1 MSGGCIALALAGK
14 DEALRDARLPQ
25 EQVPH
30 AADDQVG
37 QGRRL

>member
-1 MSGGCIALALAGK
+1 MRQRWDFSCIPDAVPGK
-14 DEALRDARLPQ
+14 DEAVRDPRLPQ

-37 QGRRL
+37 